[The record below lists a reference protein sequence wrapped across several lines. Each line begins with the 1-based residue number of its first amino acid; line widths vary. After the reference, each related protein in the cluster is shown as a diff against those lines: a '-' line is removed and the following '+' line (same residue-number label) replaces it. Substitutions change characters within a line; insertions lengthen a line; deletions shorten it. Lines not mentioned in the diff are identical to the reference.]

1 MLKSLNMQF
10 EITRPDGSQPLLTEE
25 DIARIAALFGGAAI
39 GDPDIQCGGAAERK
53 QVEDPVQAE
62 DPVLEAID
70 QAERTLIPALESL
83 DDCKQVIQVVRNL
96 RENHKQ
102 LLLYKQGWRTP
113 GDE

>member
-1 MLKSLNMQF
+1 MINSITI
-10 EITRPDGSQPLLTEE
+10 EIESSRTDGSTPPLTEE
-25 DIARIAALFGGAAI
+25 DISRIARLAGALPASA
-39 GDPDIQCGGAAERK
+39 PQ
-53 QVEDPVQAE
+53 

-70 QAERTLIPALESL
+70 QAERTLIPVLESR
-83 DDCKQVIQVVRNL
+83 DDCKQVLEVLRNL